1 MGDIFKNNLDIEN
14 MVYNEDEHFYYITY
28 NLKNGEKHDVIL
40 NKNLNKNSLNDIIS
54 NFEVWKV
61 WPIQEINMGVLE
73 SYLQVR
79 SDEEIKVN
87 KCFSENQD
95 KVEKIISDININAN
109 HYYNLSEAIRFAKYC
124 KENNIN
130 VNNSLNAISENIGE
144 YEKNLRIFE
153 KNLEFQFQY
162 IAKLTA
168 AYNKF
173 IIKNNYLENIFEKTN
188 TLPNYNCFLNG
199 NNEMVENI
207 KNMVDRMDPNN
218 AFHIILNDV
227 KLLDYNDLLKYE
239 ARKNNITLSKVFN
252 DSIYKNEEFTNANIE
267 SKVIEEKEETLVDST
282 IKEVK
287 EEKQEIVEN
296 ENKEIINKKTT
307 ELKKET
313 LEDVIFEFASKIG
326 LSTEFL
332 NQKQNI
338 VDITTKTTEKIEENT
353 EDKDINGNQDKIE
366 IEKQVE
372 LEQPE
377 KENYDIKVEVKEAR
391 GNTNEDISKLS
402 TDTEDKNIYNN
413 ISFSGIKAIDSDELE
428 EKELKHEE
436 KMSDIKEVS
445 NTSNEKDMNYKPSNP
460 YQNEFDRILNRETNT
475 DKIDENYVNISNE
488 VKEEENISISPA
500 SQTRYYKEEFD
511 KILNQNDNDIKN
523 ENQDKSTGYYANEF
537 DKILKRQ
544 STNSKDKEDQKKT
557 TYYADEFEKILNRQ
571 NTNSEDK
578 VDQKKTT
585 YYADE
590 FEKILNRQNTNSKDK
605 ENQEIENL
613 IKAKNDLI
621 NYKYTRYVPYDY
633 SDNYYK
639 NQKQR

>member
-1 MGDIFKNNLDIEN
+1 MKDIFKNNLDIEN

-28 NLKNGEKHDVIL
+28 NLKNGEKHHVIL
-40 NKNLNKNSLNDIIS
+40 NKNLNADTLNDIIS
-54 NFEVWKV
+54 NFEVWKA
-61 WPIQEINMGVLE
+61 WPIQELNMGVLE
-73 SYLQVR
+73 DYLQVR
-79 SDEEIKVN
+79 SDEESKIN
-87 KCFSENQD
+87 ECFSENQD

-130 VNNSLNAISENIGE
+130 INNSLNAINKNIGA

-173 IIKNNYLENIFEKTN
+173 IIKNNYLENIFEKAN

-199 NNEMVENI
+199 NDEMVENI
-207 KNMVDRMDPNN
+207 KNMVERMDPNN

-227 KLLDYNDLLKYE
+227 ELLNYNDLLKYE
-239 ARKNNITLSKVFN
+239 ARKNNINLGKVFN
-252 DSIYKNEEFTNANIE
+252 DSIYKSEEFANIE
-267 SKVIEEKEETLVDST
+267 NKVIEEK
-282 IKEVK
+282 
-287 EEKQEIVEN
+287 QELVEN
-296 ENKEIINKKTT
+296 ETENKEIINEKTT
-307 ELKKET
+307 ESNKET
-313 LEDVIFEFASKIG
+313 LEEVIFGFASKIG

-338 VDITTKTTEKIEENT
+338 VDTTKTTEKIEIPENVET
-353 EDKDINGNQDKIE
+353 NNVEENIEEKDISENKDKIE

-372 LEQPE
+372 PEQPE
-377 KENYDIKVEVKEAR
+377 KENDDIKVEVKEEKE
-391 GNTNEDISKLS
+391 NTQEDTHKLP

-436 KMSDIKEVS
+436 KTSDIKEVS
-445 NTSNEKDMNYKPSNP
+445 NLSNEKDMSYKPSNP
-460 YQNEFDRILNRETNT
+460 YQNEFDRILNRDTNT
-475 DKIDENYVNISNE
+475 AKIDENYVNISNE
-488 VKEEENISISPA
+488 VKKEEKISITPA
-500 SQTRYYKEEFD
+500 SQTSYYKEEFD
-511 KILNQNDNDIKN
+511 KILNQNNNDIKN

-537 DKILKRQ
+537 DKILNRQ

-557 TYYADEFEKILNRQ
+557 TYYADEFDKILNRQ
-571 NTNSEDK
+571 STNSEDK
-578 VDQKKTT
+578 EDQKKTT

-590 FEKILNRQNTNSKDK
+590 FDKILSRQNTNSKDK

>member
-523 ENQDKSTGYYANEF
+523 ENQDKSTGM
-537 DKILKRQ
+537 LK
-544 STNSKDKEDQKKT
+544 KFFFLF
-557 TYYADEFEKILNRQ
+557 YMF
-571 NTNSEDK
+571 
-578 VDQKKTT
+578 
-585 YYADE
+585 
-590 FEKILNRQNTNSKDK
+590 
-605 ENQEIENL
+605 
-613 IKAKNDLI
+613 
-621 NYKYTRYVPYDY
+621 YDR
-633 SDNYYK
+633 SNIFACS
-639 NQKQR
+639 